1 MNLTVRPVTV
11 RADARIAPRRP
22 AGYAYVV
29 AGASRPQQRGGGL
42 PSAGCLALRA
52 RNNGA
57 ADYHPPVAWRFAPHN
72 QRMKPTSVVKAC
84 GFSALAAYP
93 PPRWAS
99 LALPSS
105 R

>member
-52 RNNGA
+52 AQPADEADFGRQSLRLFRPRGLSAAPLDMLPTWQLLSIVFQGQRNEI
-57 ADYHPPVAWRFAPHN
+57 R
-72 QRMKPTSVVKAC
+72 
-84 GFSALAAYP
+84 L
-93 PPRWAS
+93 
-99 LALPSS
+99 
-105 R
+105 